1 MAKAA
6 ISFTTHAPRSMGG
19 RAAEEVQQQT
29 VVQQGGGGEIE
40 EGTPLFTLKS
50 GTDSNIK
57 FKRNGGAASAQVDVC
72 MGDTITVDVYYK

>member
-6 ISFTTHAPRSMGG
+6 ISFTTNAPRSMGG
-19 RAAEEVQQQT
+19 RAAEGTT
-29 VVQQGGGGEIE
+29 VVRQGGGGSGEIG

-57 FKRNGGAASAQVDVC
+57 FKRNGGAASAQVEVC

>member
-6 ISFTTHAPRSMGG
+6 ISFTTNAPRSMGG
-19 RAAEEVQQQT
+19 RAAEEGTT
-29 VVQQGGGGEIE
+29 VIRQGGGGSGEIE
-40 EGTPLFTLKS
+40 EGTPLFTLRS

-57 FKRNGGAASAQVDVC
+57 FKRNGGAASAQVEVC